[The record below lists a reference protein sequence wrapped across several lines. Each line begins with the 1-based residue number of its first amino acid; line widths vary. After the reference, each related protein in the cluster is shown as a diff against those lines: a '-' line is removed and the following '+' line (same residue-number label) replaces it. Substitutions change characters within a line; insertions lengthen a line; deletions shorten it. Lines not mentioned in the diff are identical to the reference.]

1 MSSFSAV
8 VKRNIKL
15 FFKDKGMFF
24 TSLITPA
31 ILLILYSAFLGDIY
45 RSGFTAGLSLSQDI
59 ADGLV
64 CGQIISSIL
73 SVSCVTVAF
82 CTNFLMVQDK
92 TAGVAGDFDVSPVK
106 PSVISFAYYV
116 SSFASTLIV
125 CFSAAGLC
133 FVYAAFA
140 GWYMSVSDVLLILAD
155 IVLLS
160 LFGTAISSIINCFL
174 STQGQISAV
183 GTIVSA
189 GYGFICGAYMPI
201 ASLSGWLQKLIS
213 FLPGTYGT
221 ALMRNHAMNGVL
233 KEISDRGLP
242 SEAVEQIKNSVD
254 CNLYFFDAQVSV
266 SAMYAVLCA
275 ATAILI
281 AVYIGINAI
290 RKKDKR
296 FKIVCKKQP

>member
-1 MSSFSAV
+1 
-8 VKRNIKL
+8 
-15 FFKDKGMFF
+15 
-24 TSLITPA
+24 
-31 ILLILYSAFLGDIY
+31 
-45 RSGFTAGLSLSQDI
+45 
-59 ADGLV
+59 
-64 CGQIISSIL
+64 
-73 SVSCVTVAF
+73 
-82 CTNFLMVQDK
+82 
-92 TAGVAGDFDVSPVK
+92 
-106 PSVISFAYYV
+106 
-116 SSFASTLIV
+116 
-125 CFSAAGLC
+125 
-133 FVYAAFA
+133 
-140 GWYMSVSDVLLILAD
+140 
-155 IVLLS
+155 
-160 LFGTAISSIINCFL
+160 
-174 STQGQISAV
+174 
-183 GTIVSA
+183 
-189 GYGFICGAYMPI
+189 MPI

-266 SAMYAVLCA
+266 SVMYAVLCA

>member
-1 MSSFSAV
+1 
-8 VKRNIKL
+8 
-15 FFKDKGMFF
+15 
-24 TSLITPA
+24 
-31 ILLILYSAFLGDIY
+31 
-45 RSGFTAGLSLSQDI
+45 
-59 ADGLV
+59 
-64 CGQIISSIL
+64 
-73 SVSCVTVAF
+73 
-82 CTNFLMVQDK
+82 
-92 TAGVAGDFDVSPVK
+92 
-106 PSVISFAYYV
+106 
-116 SSFASTLIV
+116 
-125 CFSAAGLC
+125 
-133 FVYAAFA
+133 
-140 GWYMSVSDVLLILAD
+140 
-155 IVLLS
+155 
-160 LFGTAISSIINCFL
+160 
-174 STQGQISAV
+174 
-183 GTIVSA
+183 
-189 GYGFICGAYMPI
+189 MPI